1 MCRVVFTVQP
11 YHLNNAQLE
20 LLIHA
25 RDLIVYAQDVLH
37 RLRHRTICEE
47 DKGVALACRIALR
60 GEERL
65 YELGRVGNEVFIL
78 PVDGVH
84 GEDGVLADVGVTVF
98 EARAAGW
105 DEWLQ
110 KLRIF

>member
-1 MCRVVFTVQP
+1 MFV
-11 YHLNNAQLE
+11 
-20 LLIHA
+20 
-25 RDLIVYAQDVLH
+25 
-37 RLRHRTICEE
+37 
-47 DKGVALACRIALR
+47 
-60 GEERL
+60 
-65 YELGRVGNEVFIL
+65 L

-110 KLRIF
+110 KLRIFRYLLQEAEGCTANILIGMLL